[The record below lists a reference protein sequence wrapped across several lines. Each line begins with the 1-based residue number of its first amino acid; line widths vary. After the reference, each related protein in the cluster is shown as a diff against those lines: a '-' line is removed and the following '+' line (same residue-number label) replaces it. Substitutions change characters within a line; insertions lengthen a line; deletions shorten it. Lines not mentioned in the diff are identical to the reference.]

1 MDPLLELMRGLLPS
15 LLLIG
20 ALLWVRRAAAQG
32 RVRAGSRM
40 RVAERM
46 GVQRGASVAVVEI
59 DGRRFLVGATE
70 HGINLLTELA
80 EQPAA
85 DVPAA
90 DGSDVPGVP
99 AFAELLRSVAGRN
112 PMKALLK

>member
-1 MDPLLELMRGLLPS
+1 MDPVLELMRGLLPS

-32 RVRAGSRM
+32 RVRSGSRM

-85 DVPAA
+85 DASAVDGADVPAA
-90 DGSDVPGVP
+90 P
-99 AFAELLRSVAGRN
+99 AFADLLRNVAGRAS
-112 PMKALLK
+112 MKALLK